1 MENLT
6 ISQRVEVIKCYYSN
20 RKSVERARQALM
32 ETFGT
37 NECPSNDT
45 ILAVVHKLETT
56 YTLVDE
62 TPAVHQVEQD
72 PVGQVLGILSD
83 SKILRSPYIIQL
95 TQEIS
100 ETDHLQRR
108 RFVKWALE
116 QEAVDVDL
124 SKKIFFG
131 DEANFYL
138 DGFVN
143 KQNCR
148 IWGSEKPRPNE
159 EQPSSTVAKVSVWC
173 AIWANG
179 IIGPYF
185 FENQQGKP
193 AAVNTSTYQQMLN
206 GFLLPKLQTMDIG
219 NKWFQHDG
227 ASWHTQ
233 SQTVDI
239 LRKKFPGRVISKNG
253 DINFPPRSCDLSP
266 VDYFLWGYL
275 KDYVYQ
281 ERRNRP
287 KTIQQLKTKIC
298 EAVATVT
305 ADMCK
310 AALDDWSGR
319 IGIVNSSRGGLLADT
334 RLVIYDDDFF

>member
-6 ISQRVEVIKCYYSN
+6 LPQRKKIIECYYSN
-20 RKSVERARQALM
+20 HKSVERARQALM
-32 ETFGT
+32 EIFDA
-37 NECPSNDT
+37 NECPSVDT
-45 ILAVVHKLETT
+45 ITEVVRKLETT
-56 YTLVDE
+56 YSLHDE
-62 TPAVHQVEQD
+62 TPATHQADQ
-72 PVGQVLGILSD
+72 PIGQIIGILSD
-83 SKILRSPYIIQL
+83 TNILRSPYIIQL

-116 QEAVDVDL
+116 QEAIDSDFR
-124 SKKIFFG
+124 SKIFFS

-159 EQPSSTVAKVSVWC
+159 EQPPSTAKVTVWC

-185 FENQQGKP
+185 YESEQGNSV
-193 AAVNTSTYQQMLN
+193 AVNSLRYQQMLKS
-206 GFLLPKLQTMDIG
+206 FLLPKLQSIDTENML
-219 NKWFQHDG
+219 FQQDG
-227 ASWHTQ
+227 ASWHTK
-233 SQTVDI
+233 STAIDI
-239 LRKKFPGRVISKNG
+239 LRNKFPDRVISRNG

-275 KDYVYQ
+275 KDAVYKQ
-281 ERRNRP
+281 RCNRIT
-287 KTIQQLKTKIC
+287 TIEQLKMKIR
-298 EAVATVT
+298 EAIASVT
-305 ADMCK
+305 PEMCQN
-310 AALDDWSGR
+310 LMTDWSGR
-319 IGIVNSSRGGLLADT
+319 IGIVKSSRGGLLADT
-334 RLVIYDDDFF
+334 RLIIYDDDFF